1 MSKSFFVAK
10 TIGKTIQLAKPQDL
24 SGGFSDFFNSIGMT
38 GAGLVTKGIAAVVAV
53 IAVRM
58 LFSLSNDPKRALR
71 QGSMAIGT
79 LFVAVVL
86 AMYGD
91 DLFSTVTD
99 AQTGD
104 ETPKKK

>member
-1 MSKSFFVAK
+1 MSKYYVL
-10 TIGKTIQLAKPQDL
+10 GKAIQLAAKAKEGNDL
-24 SGGFSDFFNSIGMT
+24 SGGFTAFFNSIGMT
-38 GAGLVTKGIAAVVAV
+38 GAGLVTKGIAAVIAI

-58 LFSLSNDPKRALR
+58 LFQLTGDPKRALQR
-71 QGSMAIGT
+71 GSMAIGT

-99 AQTGD
+99 AHTGK
-104 ETPKKK
+104 EQ